1 MNNITNLFF
10 ISVIG
15 LIFLISNLL
24 LIKIKWENAVMSGQ
38 LDRLNLENTKLQ
50 EINLKLNTEKYF
62 LSSLSLNERIAIEE
76 LQMVKTEPVI
86 YLVRE

>member
-24 LIKIKWENAVMSGQ
+24 LIKIKWENAIMSGQ

-62 LSSLSLNERIAIEE
+62 LSSLSLNERIALEE

>member
-1 MNNITNLFF
+1 MNNIANLFF
-10 ISVIG
+10 ILTIG

-24 LIKIKWENAVMSGQ
+24 LIKIKWENSVMSGQ

-62 LSSLSLNERIAIEE
+62 LSSLSLNERIASED
-76 LQMVKTEPVI
+76 LQMIKTEPLI

>member
-10 ISVIG
+10 LLTIG
-15 LIFLISNLL
+15 LIFLVSNLL
-24 LIKIKWENAVMSGQ
+24 LIKIKWENSIMSGQ

-62 LSSLSLNERIAIEE
+62 LSSLSLNERIALED
-76 LQMVKTEPVI
+76 LQMVKTEPLI

>member
-1 MNNITNLFF
+1 MNNTANLFF
-10 ISVIG
+10 ISAIG

-62 LSSLSLNERIAIEE
+62 LSSLSLNERIASEE
-76 LQMVKTEPVI
+76 LQMVKAEPVI

>member
-1 MNNITNLFF
+1 MNNIANLFF

-62 LSSLSLNERIAIEE
+62 LSSLSLNERIALEE

>member
-1 MNNITNLFF
+1 MNNTANFSF
-10 ISVIG
+10 ISAIG

-50 EINLKLNTEKYF
+50 EINLKLNTCLLYTSPSPRDAYVSRMP
-62 LSSLSLNERIAIEE
+62 SSA
-76 LQMVKTEPVI
+76 
-86 YLVRE
+86 

>member
-1 MNNITNLFF
+1 MNNISNLFF
-10 ISVIG
+10 LLTIG
-15 LIFLISNLL
+15 LIFLVSNLL
-24 LIKIKWENAVMSGQ
+24 LIKIKWENSIMSGQ

-62 LSSLSLNERIAIEE
+62 LSSLSLNERIALEE

>member
-1 MNNITNLFF
+1 MNNTAKLFF
-10 ISVIG
+10 ISAIG

-62 LSSLSLNERIAIEE
+62 LSSLSLNERIALEE

>member
-1 MNNITNLFF
+1 MNNIANLFF

-62 LSSLSLNERIAIEE
+62 LSSLSLNERIALED
-76 LQMVKTEPVI
+76 LQMVKTEPLI

>member
-1 MNNITNLFF
+1 MHL
-10 ISVIG
+10 G

-62 LSSLSLNERIAIEE
+62 LSSLSLNERIALEE

>member
-1 MNNITNLFF
+1 
-10 ISVIG
+10 
-15 LIFLISNLL
+15 
-24 LIKIKWENAVMSGQ
+24 MSGQ

-62 LSSLSLNERIAIEE
+62 LSSLSLNERIASED
-76 LQMVKTEPVI
+76 LQMIKTEPLI

>member
-1 MNNITNLFF
+1 MNNIANLFF

-62 LSSLSLNERIAIEE
+62 LSSLSLNERIAVEE

>member
-1 MNNITNLFF
+1 MNNISNLFF
-10 ISVIG
+10 LLTIG
-15 LIFLISNLL
+15 LIFLVSNLL
-24 LIKIKWENAVMSGQ
+24 LIKIKWENSIMSGQ

-62 LSSLSLNERIAIEE
+62 LSSLSLNEKIALED
-76 LQMVKTEPVI
+76 LQMVKTEPLI

>member
-1 MNNITNLFF
+1 MNNISNLFF
-10 ISVIG
+10 LLTIG
-15 LIFLISNLL
+15 LIFLVSNLL
-24 LIKIKWENAVMSGQ
+24 LIKIKWENSIMSGQ

-62 LSSLSLNERIAIEE
+62 LSSLSLNERIASED
-76 LQMVKTEPVI
+76 LQMIKTEPLI

>member
-1 MNNITNLFF
+1 MNNTVNFSF
-10 ISVIG
+10 ISAIG

-50 EINLKLNTEKYF
+50 EIN
-62 LSSLSLNERIAIEE
+62 
-76 LQMVKTEPVI
+76 
-86 YLVRE
+86 

>member
-1 MNNITNLFF
+1 MNNTANLFF
-10 ISVIG
+10 ISTIG

-24 LIKIKWENAVMSGQ
+24 LVKIKWENAVMSGQ

-62 LSSLSLNERIAIEE
+62 LSSLSLNERIALEE

-86 YLVRE
+86 YLISE

>member
-1 MNNITNLFF
+1 MNNISNLFF
-10 ISVIG
+10 LLTIG
-15 LIFLISNLL
+15 LIFLVSNLL
-24 LIKIKWENAVMSGQ
+24 LIKIKWENSIMSGQ

-62 LSSLSLNERIAIEE
+62 LSSLSLNERIALED
-76 LQMVKTEPVI
+76 LQMVKTEPLI

>member
-1 MNNITNLFF
+1 MNNIANLFF

-24 LIKIKWENAVMSGQ
+24 LIKIKWENAIMSGQ

-62 LSSLSLNERIAIEE
+62 LSSLSLNERIALEE

>member
-1 MNNITNLFF
+1 MNNIANLFF

-62 LSSLSLNERIAIEE
+62 LSSLSLNERIALQE

>member
-1 MNNITNLFF
+1 MNNTVNFSF
-10 ISVIG
+10 ISAIG

-62 LSSLSLNERIAIEE
+62 LSSLSLNERIASEK
-76 LQMVKTEPVI
+76 LQMVKTEPAI

>member
-1 MNNITNLFF
+1 MNNTANLFF
-10 ISVIG
+10 ISAIG
-15 LIFLISNLL
+15 FIFLISNLL
-24 LIKIKWENAVMSGQ
+24 LIKIKWENAFMSGQ

-62 LSSLSLNERIAIEE
+62 LSSLSLNERIALEE
-76 LQMVKTEPVI
+76 LQMVKTEPAI

>member
-1 MNNITNLFF
+1 MNNIANLFF
-10 ISVIG
+10 ILTIG

-24 LIKIKWENAVMSGQ
+24 LIKIKWENSVMSGQ

-62 LSSLSLNERIAIEE
+62 LSSLSLNERIALEE

-86 YLVRE
+86 YLISE

>member
-1 MNNITNLFF
+1 MNNTANLFF
-10 ISVIG
+10 ISAIG

-62 LSSLSLNERIAIEE
+62 LSSLSLNERIASEE

>member
-1 MNNITNLFF
+1 MNNTANFSF
-10 ISVIG
+10 ISARG

-62 LSSLSLNERIAIEE
+62 LSSLSLNERIASEE
-76 LQMVKTEPVI
+76 LQMVKAEPTI

>member
-1 MNNITNLFF
+1 MNNNANLFF
-10 ISVIG
+10 ISAIG
-15 LIFLISNLL
+15 LIFLILNLL

-62 LSSLSLNERIAIEE
+62 LSSLSLNERIALEE

>member
-1 MNNITNLFF
+1 MNNITNLLF

-62 LSSLSLNERIAIEE
+62 LSSLSLNERIALEE

>member
-62 LSSLSLNERIAIEE
+62 LSSLSLNERIALEE